1 MKVMSNAS
9 VEIFLSFVL
18 PCSYAY
24 VASETRLY
32 LYMTEENGHRKIGQN
47 IIIKCNYCSGNIRI

>member
-1 MKVMSNAS
+1 MRIMSNAS

-32 LYMTEENGHRKIGQN
+32 LYMTEKKMAIEK
-47 IIIKCNYCSGNIRI
+47 